1 MFDLKE
7 YYAVENR
14 TIRENYNQ
22 TVREI
27 QVIFEETRDAED
39 GDKREFF
46 LFFNHT
52 AKFILKLCRYEE
64 ALSVDY
70 FYGRSFE
77 ALLTENHELFREILG
92 ENYETSYA
100 NPAYCVK
107 KFGSQIGPLVSYF
120 YTLYRT
126 YIIYTFS
133 HKRFKME
140 EYNRLFIEVY
150 RYVQGTG
157 IIDYTRLKKLITSLR
172 MKDKSGEMYYRFNAE
187 YSKDFR
193 YYQDIVEKS
202 DLADLRYLFMYGKYI
217 SPNEIKTAKFMLQY
231 PEERLRALAGC
242 IVEAYFRGLAQSGKD
257 ITKKST
263 VGFRYPIGMEK
274 LYRYIYEEFRA
285 HNLEITVRK
294 VYATKL
300 NQQYTFDHK
309 FDNALYLDESY
320 TQMMLT
326 ALKNGLE
333 RNREILAE
341 YSGALGVKVFG
352 EIPFSPQRKEECL
365 KLSPEQQQTFQ
376 KYNNETH
383 QIVDSYIPS
392 SETSFCLVAFP
403 SPEIGEKFAEI
414 FEDIVDINML
424 DSERYEN
431 IQQIIIDVL
440 DRADY
445 VHVKGKGENK
455 TDIRVKMQPL
465 KDPANQTN
473 FDNAGAS
480 LNIPVGEVFTA
491 PQLTGTNGVLHVEET
506 YQNFLR
512 YDNLILTFKDGY
524 IVDYSCT
531 NFDSDGDNKKYIEEN
546 LLFPHKT
553 LPIGEFAVGTNTT
566 VYAASKRYNIMKVL
580 PALIMEK
587 TGPHFAIG
595 DPCFSRSEDRQKYNQ
610 FNKKEVCAL
619 ENEKSVLRKT
629 NPGQAYTNK
638 HRDITLAFD
647 SIHFIRAV
655 KEHGER
661 VDIIKDGRFVLAG
674 TEELNEPLDK
684 MNISLLGRENREA
697 DFHPET

>member
-1 MFDLKE
+1 MFDLRE
-7 YYAVENR
+7 YYAADNR
-14 TIRENYNQ
+14 RVQGSYKQTIG
-22 TVREI
+22 EI
-27 QVIFEETRDAED
+27 EAIADET
-39 GDKREFF
+39 GDIKSIDKHEFYS
-46 LFFNHT
+46 FFNHT
-52 AKFILKLCRYEE
+52 AKFILKLGRYEE
-64 ALSVDY
+64 ALSIDY
-70 FYGRSFE
+70 FYGKSFE
-77 ALLTENHELFREILG
+77 ALLTENHELFLEILG

-100 NPAYCVK
+100 NPACCVK
-107 KFGSQIGPLVSYF
+107 KFGSRMGSLVSYF

-150 RYVQGTG
+150 RYIQGTG
-157 IIDYTRLKKLITSLR
+157 IIDYTQLKKMITSLR
-172 MKDKSGEMYYRFNAE
+172 MKDKSGEIYYRFNLE

-202 DLADLRYLFMYGKYI
+202 DLSDLRYLFMYGKYI

-263 VGFRYPIGMEK
+263 VGFRYPIGMER

-309 FDNALYLDESY
+309 FDNALYLNESY

-326 ALKNGLE
+326 SLKNGLE
-333 RNREILAE
+333 RNREILTE
-341 YSGALGVKVFG
+341 YSGALGINVFG
-352 EIPFSPQRKEECL
+352 EIPFSPERKEECL

-376 KYNNETH
+376 TYNNEAH
-383 QIVDSYIPS
+383 QIFDSYIPN

-403 SPEIGEKFAEI
+403 TPEIGEKFEEI
-414 FEDIVDINML
+414 FEDIVEINML
-424 DSERYEN
+424 DSERYEK
-431 IQQIIIDVL
+431 IQQIIIDIL

-455 TDIRVKMQPL
+455 TDIRVKLQPL
-465 KDPANQTN
+465 KDPASQTN

-480 LNIPVGEVFTA
+480 FNIPVGEVFTA
-491 PQLTGTNGVLHVEET
+491 PQLAGTNGVLHVEET
-506 YQNFLR
+506 YQNFFR
-512 YDNLILTFKDGY
+512 YDNLTLTFKDGY
-524 IVDYSCT
+524 VTDYSCT

-553 LPIGEFAVGTNTT
+553 LPIGEFAIGTNTP
-566 VYAASKRYNIMKVL
+566 VYAASKRYNIMNVL
-580 PALIMEK
+580 PVLIMEK

-595 DPCFSRSEDRQKYNQ
+595 DPCYSRSEDRKKYNQ
-610 FNKKEVCAL
+610 FNKKEICAV
-619 ENEKSVLRKT
+619 ENEKSTLRKT
-629 NPGQAYTNK
+629 NPREAYTNK
-638 HRDITLAFD
+638 HNDITLAFD
-647 SIHFIRAV
+647 SILFITAV
-655 KEHGER
+655 QDGGKC
-661 VDIIKDGRFVLAG
+661 VDIIKDGRFVLPG
-674 TEELNEPLDK
+674 TEELNGPLDREL
-684 MNISLLGRENREA
+684 ISLSTEI
-697 DFHPET
+697 